1 MPSTSFDLTYIFS
14 YLRSCNLFELVTEGI
29 FFFFIPANNLDFRTV
44 PTIGGAC
51 KRSDLLLDPRTY
63 YAEPLL
69 NVVNTGPQIDH
80 TRSYT
85 SVSLTLRPPSS
96 EPQPPIDIRSQGSSL
111 TYSSSSLD
119 PRGFQ
124 SRLQISIG
132 AGAVGTVAAARIR
145 PPMGPNRPN
154 SLIPP
159 AQTGP
164 QRPPGL
170 YYFPLFAISS
180 FFFFFFNPINKNIYA
195 SKEIETA
202 FDRLKTC
209 KLQVFQQGHLVSCR
223 GLRRQ

>member
-180 FFFFFFNPINKNIYA
+180 FFFFFNPINKNIYA